1 MVSSPGDPASTQEAP
16 YTAGPVAPTTATSP
30 VTPISDVA
38 DYRGKTGDAHPSEAQ
53 GSEVQWVN
61 SELHT
66 IASTIED
73 LQSRLE
79 QANARLDT
87 ASKVETTEVE
97 IGRLFVEAQQFCD
110 ESLTKLEMKVHEI
123 LIEADTK
130 AKQMIIEA
138 KAEAT
143 EIRRNA
149 QQAAFASN
157 QTVRELQAAIAG
169 FTRVNADLLT
179 ELGSLNNLLLPGGS
193 GLPGHD
199 VATDMP
205 HPIGRD

>member
-1 MVSSPGDPASTQEAP
+1 MVASPGDHTYSQKAPWAARPDAPIADIADRRNGGTDPHPLEAS
-16 YTAGPVAPTTATSP
+16 
-30 VTPISDVA
+30 
-38 DYRGKTGDAHPSEAQ
+38 

-73 LQSRLE
+73 LQSRLA
-79 QANARLDT
+79 QANSRLDA

-110 ESLTKLEMKVHEI
+110 DSLASLEMRVHEI
-123 LIEADTK
+123 LLEADNK
-130 AKQMIIEA
+130 AKQMIVEA
-138 KAEAT
+138 NAEAQ

-149 QQAAFASN
+149 QQAAFASTE
-157 QTVRELQAAIAG
+157 TVRELQAAIAG

-179 ELGSLNNLLLPGGS
+179 ELGTLNSMLLPDEASRLAGHNPSPDASQSIGS
-193 GLPGHD
+193 D
-199 VATDMP
+199 
-205 HPIGRD
+205 

>member
-1 MVSSPGDPASTQEAP
+1 MATSPGDPSLTQEPRLAARPDAP
-16 YTAGPVAPTTATSP
+16 IADIADHRNTSSSPQSPDAP
-30 VTPISDVA
+30 
-38 DYRGKTGDAHPSEAQ
+38 

-73 LQSRLE
+73 LQNRLQ
-79 QANARLDT
+79 QANARLDS
-87 ASKVETTEVE
+87 ASKVETTEIE

-110 ESLTKLEMKVHEI
+110 DSVAKLEVKVHEI
-123 LIEADTK
+123 LLAADTK
-130 AKQMIIEA
+130 AKQMITEA
-138 KAEAT
+138 NAEAQ

-149 QQAAFASN
+149 QQSAFAST

-179 ELGSLNNLLLPGGS
+179 ELGTLNSMLLPGEG
-193 GLPGHD
+193 GALPGRD
-199 VATDMP
+199 TPPDP
-205 HPIGRD
+205 PQPIGRG